1 MKRCHRCATEY
12 VSAKKQPGP
21 KDTCESCLAYLH
33 SCLNCRF
40 YEEHAHNN
48 CYIPTTDWVADKEGP
63 NFCDE
68 FEFSDSDTVPG
79 KKAGSDSARDAFGAL
94 FGGSP
99 DESES
104 KKGVD
109 DFKKLFGG

>member
-1 MKRCHRCATEY
+1 MKRCHQCGAEY

-33 SCLNCRF
+33 SCKNCRF
-40 YEEHAHNN
+40 YDEHAHNN

-68 FEFSDSDTVPG
+68 FEFADAESTPRKG
-79 KKAGSDSARDAFGAL
+79 ATGNQARNAFGAL
-94 FGGSP
+94 FGDAPGTGAQK
-99 DESES
+99 DIN
-104 KKGVD
+104 
-109 DFKKLFGG
+109 DFKKLFGE